1 MSAAVILAAALTIG
15 GHVTESEHFS
25 MRDCVIAAQAQ
36 YQAGR
41 EFATCDG
48 RPVPRA
54 VVRQVAVVA
63 NERRVDSV
71 GMPDAQSCLED
82 LRVDVSA
89 STHSVWCMSYVQFD
103 GLEIIQT
110 AEGWNRGGN

>member
-54 VVRQVAVVA
+54 VVRQVALDE
-63 NERRVDSV
+63 NENRLASI
-71 GMPDAQSCLED
+71 GMSDAQSCLED

-89 STHSVWCMSYVQFD
+89 RTHSVWCMSYVQFD
-103 GLEIIQT
+103 GLEIIQVS
-110 AEGWNRGGN
+110 EGWNREGE